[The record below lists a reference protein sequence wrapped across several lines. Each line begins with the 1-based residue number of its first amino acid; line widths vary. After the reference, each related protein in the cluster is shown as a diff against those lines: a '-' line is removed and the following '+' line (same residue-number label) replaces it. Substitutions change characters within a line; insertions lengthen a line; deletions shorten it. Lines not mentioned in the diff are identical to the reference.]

1 MLETWIPANWPAPA
15 HIKAGVAT
23 RNALQIG
30 GDRNALRDELKLPDH
45 PMWLN
50 QVHSATVLDLTTSA
64 PGVTL
69 EDADGS
75 ITTAT
80 DQVLC
85 VITADCLPILICNR
99 AGTEIAALHAGWRG
113 LAQGIIPAAFDKMK
127 SAGDDCL
134 VWIGPGIS
142 AEHYEVGEELFDT
155 FMDLDETNEQAF
167 AHNHRGRWQCCLY
180 TLARLELARCGVTQ
194 VSGGEYCTFR
204 DESLFYSYRR
214 EAVTGRQASLIWI
227 HPSS

>member
-99 AGTEIAALHAGWRG
+99 AGTEIAALHA
-113 LAQGIIPAAFDKMK
+113 
-127 SAGDDCL
+127 
-134 VWIGPGIS
+134 
-142 AEHYEVGEELFDT
+142 
-155 FMDLDETNEQAF
+155 
-167 AHNHRGRWQCCLY
+167 
-180 TLARLELARCGVTQ
+180 
-194 VSGGEYCTFR
+194 
-204 DESLFYSYRR
+204 
-214 EAVTGRQASLIWI
+214 
-227 HPSS
+227 